1 MRLLRW
7 MEEGHHELPYLME
20 VAWWYASWNTTH
32 RQRPSLVDLPQI
44 PSCPKAKAW
53 HLNLA
58 VFAHRTLALR
68 LRPPLFPLPHCS
80 LDLAADSTA
89 PPNRTR
95 A

>member
-53 HLNLA
+53 HLNLG
-58 VFAHRTLALR
+58 
-68 LRPPLFPLPHCS
+68 LRPSHASAALAPPSFPPSPLF
-80 LDLAADSTA
+80 A
-89 PPNRTR
+89 
-95 A
+95 